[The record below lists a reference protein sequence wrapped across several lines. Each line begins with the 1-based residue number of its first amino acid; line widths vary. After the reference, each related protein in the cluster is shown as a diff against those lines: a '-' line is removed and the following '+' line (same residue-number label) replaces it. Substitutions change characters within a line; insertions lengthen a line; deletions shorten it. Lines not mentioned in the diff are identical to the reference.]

1 MTVVHS
7 RTGLTGGASGLWARA
22 REVLVSRLFS
32 VLMVGA
38 LGCTLIVKFFH
49 AWRYDLV
56 GQYPGW
62 ILADVAVLLGME
74 GVLALA
80 CYIRPRRST
89 VRMATVAATV
99 ACLWSLFNAGWLV
112 RTGTQIFPQAVLPW
126 IRDPLNVT
134 LLVLINLLKHPVG
147 GVLLVVPG
155 VAALGFVGWALARP
169 ILPHYRRGPF
179 LGRIAVTACLIL
191 IAVPARG
198 AMIRRMPSLPGVSE
212 MHHNA
217 HLRSIASLVMP
228 SAGLSRD
235 DFLNADRH
243 VPTPSEVV
251 PALGPEPRA
260 LNLVIVIF
268 EGVGYQ
274 HTSLAKSGQATT
286 PFLKDLARQGVEFAS
301 MRSTVTHTSKAI
313 FAMMTGRYPSAS
325 QDAVETVPT
334 AAGYASLATI
344 LGRQRGYRTA
354 LFQSAKG
361 SFESRPSLGR
371 NLGFQHF
378 WSREQMADPNAHL
391 GYLAADEFAMLGP
404 IRDWLAEDR
413 RPFLLTVLCSA
424 THDPYEVPE
433 WYGQRAKEAVER
445 YRQTLTYTDTF
456 LAALDRELT
465 GLGLQGDTL
474 FCAVGDHGEAFGEH
488 GMLGHDLMGFDEAM
502 HVPWVMRCPA
512 SILPGTRVSHPV
524 SSIDVGPTLLGLL
537 GFRTEGQ
544 GFDGLDVLGPVP
556 SDRRVYFS
564 CWANDGPAGFLQGSV
579 KHVYQGASDEVSVC
593 DLSADPGEQAPVRP
607 GPQQA
612 DAIAWDVLAWR
623 RSTVFRPDQSP
634 RGRVVVFEDWLCKW
648 SARDAVARYRGPS

>member
-1 MTVVHS
+1 
-7 RTGLTGGASGLWARA
+7 
-22 REVLVSRLFS
+22 
-32 VLMVGA
+32 MVGA

-49 AWRYDLV
+49 AWRYGLV
-56 GQYPGW
+56 GQYPSW
-62 ILADVAVLLGME
+62 ILADIAVLLGME

-89 VRMATVAATV
+89 VRTATVLATL

-112 RTGTQIFPQAVLPW
+112 RTGTQIFPQAILPW

-134 LLVLINLLKHPVG
+134 LLVVINLLKHPVG
-147 GVLLVVPG
+147 GILLVVPG

-169 ILPHYRRGPF
+169 ILPQYRKGLF
-179 LGRIAVTACLIL
+179 LGRIAATACLIL

-198 AMIRRMPSLPGVSE
+198 AMIRRMPSQPGASE
-212 MHHNA
+212 MHHSA
-217 HLRSIASLVMP
+217 HLRSIASLVLP
-228 SAGLSRD
+228 STGLSRE
-235 DFLNADRH
+235 DFLHADRR
-243 VPTPSEVV
+243 VPTPDEVV
-251 PALGPEPRA
+251 LAPGPEPRP

-274 HTSLAKSGQATT
+274 HTSLAGSGLATT
-286 PFLKDLARQGVEFAS
+286 PFLKDLARRGVEFTS

-361 SFESRPSLGR
+361 TFESRPSLAR
-371 NLGFQHF
+371 NLGYQDF
-378 WSREQMADPNAHL
+378 WAREQMADPNAHL
-391 GYLAADEFAMLGP
+391 GYLAGDEFAMLGP

-433 WYGQRAKEAVER
+433 WYGQIAKEPVDR
-445 YRQTLTYTDTF
+445 YRQTLTYTDAF
-456 LAALDRELT
+456 LAALDKEVAR
-465 GLGLQGDTL
+465 LGLRANTV

-488 GMLGHDLMGFDEAM
+488 GRLGHDLMGFDEAM
-502 HVPWVMRCPA
+502 HVPWVMGGPA
-512 SILPGTRVSHPV
+512 QIVPGTRISHPV
-524 SSIDVGPTLLGLL
+524 SSIDVAPTLLGLL
-537 GFRTEGQ
+537 GFRTEDQ

-556 SDRRVYFS
+556 SGRKVYFS
-564 CWANDGPAGFLQGSV
+564 CWANDGPAGFLLGSV
-579 KHVYQGASDEVSVC
+579 KYVYHGSSAEVTLC
-593 DLSADPGEQAPVRP
+593 ELSGDPGEQVPVEP
-607 GPQQA
+607 APQQA
-612 DAIAWDVLAWR
+612 EAIARDVLAWR
-623 RSTVFRPDQSP
+623 RGTLFRPAQVP
-634 RGRVVVFEDWLCKW
+634 RGRVVVFDEWLCKW
-648 SARDAVARYRGPS
+648 GARDSIARYRGPY